1 MDHSLRLL
9 LLSALGALFIAS
21 AHADLQLTP
30 KASESWVDGAKIKFL
45 AFSDG
50 SGKDVTYG
58 PPAGWECSGSST
70 KFTLHPPKS
79 QAEGT
84 ISRMSLSKPAV
95 FDDETMKKLTT
106 EVLASVPGGS
116 TGVTLVSQEKNPLLI
131 AQKETF
137 LVIVSYAFYG
147 ENYQRSM
154 MFLNRGNEQVRFQFV
169 SRAADFN
176 VLQAAFQGSHCTW
189 QNL

>member
-1 MDHSLRLL
+1 MVPLLRLL
-9 LLSALGALFIAS
+9 LLGALFAAS
-21 AHADLQLTP
+21 ARADLQLTP
-30 KASESWVDGAKIKFL
+30 KISETWADGAKIKFL

-58 PPAGWECSGSST
+58 PPTAWEYSGSST
-70 KFTLHPPKS
+70 RFTLRPPNKP

-84 ISRMSLSKPAV
+84 IARINLSQPAV
-95 FDDETMKKLTT
+95 FDDETMKKLTA

-116 TGVTLVSQEKNPLLI
+116 TNVTLVSQQKNPLLI
-131 AQKETF
+131 ARKETF
-137 LVIVSYAFYG
+137 LVIISYTFYG

-169 SRAADFN
+169 SRAADFKP
-176 VLQAAFQGSHCTW
+176 LQAAFQRSHFTW
-189 QNL
+189 RNL

>member
-1 MDHSLRLL
+1 MVPSLTLIL
-9 LLSALGALFIAS
+9 IGALFIAT
-21 AHADLQLTP
+21 ARADLQLTP
-30 KASESWVDGAKIKFL
+30 KTSESWVDGAKITFL

-50 SGKDVTYG
+50 SGKEVTYG
-58 PPAGWECSGSST
+58 PPTGWEYSGSST
-70 KFTLHPPKS
+70 RFTLRPPSKP

-84 ISRMSLSKPAV
+84 IARINLSHPAV
-95 FDDETMKKLTT
+95 FDDETMKKLTA

-116 TGVTLVSQEKNPLLI
+116 TNVTLVSQEKNPLLI
-131 AQKETF
+131 ARKETF
-137 LVIVSYAFYG
+137 LVIVSCTFYG

-169 SRAADFN
+169 SRAADFKA
-176 VLQAAFQGSHCTW
+176 LQAAFQGSHFTW